1 MPVNAISSKEATR
14 FGLDQSN
21 KGNQMMRDMGWIGGS
36 IGKDENGI
44 ATALT
49 GQSIGGQTTRR
60 GLGSE
65 SGGVT
70 KDKPEHPRDY
80 NLCYYTKHYKDKQ
93 DKVKIKKKPFKKK
106 KIQQQVRWS
115 RK

>member
-14 FGLDQSN
+14 FGLDRN
-21 KGNQMMRDMGWIGGS
+21 KKGNQMMRDMGWISGS
-36 IGKDENGI
+36 IGKDEDGI

-49 GQSIGGQTTRR
+49 SQSIGGQTTRR

-65 SGGVT
+65 PGGVT
-70 KDKPEHPRDY
+70 KDKSTDKTR
-80 NLCYYTKHYKDKQ
+80 YYTKHYRDKQ
-93 DKVKIKKKPFKKK
+93 DQVEVKRKQFKKK
-106 KIQQQVRWS
+106 EIRQQVRWS